1 MPKSDY
7 SVDLIKQM
15 AECDANYI
23 RLLKLV
29 PEMSAYLDR
38 SFSNIA
44 LTDEGSGRAISEE
57 EPEKALEGRVTRFCL
72 VDFDYMDEGN
82 EPVTVEIK
90 ILEAFKYTST
100 LQIMQKPELTQW
112 MTNPSM
118 LVRVYHDAS
127 TAEVVSY
134 QGHSNLKPR
143 YAKPNPEMYHSD
155 EKMQVNQFLGEWLTH
170 CLRSGISEKAPVLRS
185 Y

>member
-1 MPKSDY
+1 MPKRVY

-29 PEMSAYLDR
+29 PELGCYLDR
-38 SFSNIA
+38 SFAEIVPA
-44 LTDEGSGRAISEE
+44 EEAQARAISGE
-57 EPEKALEGRVTRFCL
+57 EPEKALEGRITRFCL
-72 VDFDYMDEGN
+72 SGFDEVN
-82 EPVTVEIK
+82 EPITVEIK

-100 LQIMQKPELTQW
+100 LEIVQKPELTHW

-118 LVRVYHDAS
+118 IVRVYHDAS
-127 TAEVVSY
+127 TAEVISC
-134 QGHSNLKPR
+134 QGHRKLKLR
-143 YAKPNPEMYHSD
+143 YERPNPDMYHAD

-170 CLRSGISEKAPVLRS
+170 CLKSGISEKAPNLTLS
-185 Y
+185 